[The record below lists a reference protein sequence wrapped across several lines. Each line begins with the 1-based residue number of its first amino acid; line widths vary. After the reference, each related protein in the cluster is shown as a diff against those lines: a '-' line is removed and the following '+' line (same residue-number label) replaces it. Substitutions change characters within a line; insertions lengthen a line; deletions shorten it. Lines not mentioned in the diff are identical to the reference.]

1 LQTATRSDR
10 WRWVAFAAA
19 LVAIL
24 MDLLDSTIA
33 NVAAP
38 TIRADL
44 GGSYSDLQWISA
56 SYTLAMAVMLLC
68 GGRLSD
74 IFGRKRML
82 LVGAAGFTAA
92 SAACALA
99 PSAGLLIVFRALQ
112 GGLGAVMV
120 PQVFGLIRDLFA
132 PQEMGK
138 AFGVLGPACGMAA
151 ILGPIVS
158 GLLIDV
164 DPFGTDWRSI
174 FLVNLPAGAFVLV
187 AGARLLPDVAPTVRS
202 RRLDLTGIAL
212 AATGAF
218 LLVYP
223 LVQGRDLGWPAPVK
237 AMMAASVAVFAV
249 FAVHQLRR
257 ARAGAP
263 SLIEPSVFA
272 HRSYV
277 SGIAFAV
284 VFLGAMGAITIIT
297 GVLLQVGLGYSP
309 IHASLTML
317 PFAVGGTIGSASG
330 ATMVHRVGQ
339 TILQAGLALMG
350 AGMVAMVVVL
360 HHAGA
365 GVESLDLIAPL
376 LVAGIGMGMVW
387 VPLLEVVIAD
397 VGDHE
402 VGSASGVLQ
411 AVQQLGRSLGIA
423 AIGTMFFGMVGGG
436 AGRTGDFVD
445 AAQTTTLVT
454 VGLIAAAF
462 AIAFLLPRRART
474 QHAPAGGA
482 WSADAEAA
490 LA

>member
-151 ILGPIVS
+151 ILA
-158 GLLIDV
+158 
-164 DPFGTDWRSI
+164 RSSRVCSSTSI
-174 FLVNLPAGAFVLV
+174 PSAPT
-187 AGARLLPDVAPTVRS
+187 GARSSWSTSPPARS
-202 RRLDLTGIAL
+202 CSS
-212 AATGAF
+212 
-218 LLVYP
+218 P
-223 LVQGRDLGWPAPVK
+223 
-237 AMMAASVAVFAV
+237 
-249 FAVHQLRR
+249 
-257 ARAGAP
+257 ARACYP
-263 SLIEPSVFA
+263 
-272 HRSYV
+272 
-277 SGIAFAV
+277 
-284 VFLGAMGAITIIT
+284 T
-297 GVLLQVGLGYSP
+297 SP
-309 IHASLTML
+309 R
-317 PFAVGGTIGSASG
+317 PC
-330 ATMVHRVGQ
+330 
-339 TILQAGLALMG
+339 
-350 AGMVAMVVVL
+350 
-360 HHAGA
+360 
-365 GVESLDLIAPL
+365 
-376 LVAGIGMGMVW
+376 
-387 VPLLEVVIAD
+387 
-397 VGDHE
+397 
-402 VGSASGVLQ
+402 
-411 AVQQLGRSLGIA
+411 
-423 AIGTMFFGMVGGG
+423 
-436 AGRTGDFVD
+436 
-445 AAQTTTLVT
+445 
-454 VGLIAAAF
+454 
-462 AIAFLLPRRART
+462 AR
-474 QHAPAGGA
+474 GA
-482 WSADAEAA
+482 WT
-490 LA
+490 